1 MATVTPRSLRT
12 ASVGIRFP
20 LSRFHASLAGAW
32 NRSVE
37 RPGTPQGWDGV
48 LTGELSS
55 IAGEYLLSQILSK
68 FDDGTPN
75 PIKEENTWKRFHEAE
90 DLCRETNHR
99 LALSGIRGPYQG
111 VLETTRYICK
121 KILGSFNWDL
131 AAEGM
136 GWGPG
141 ASTRLPRR
149 MSDAAYKYSG
159 KPETTAGNAALAVAC
174 IRAIPAWE
182 RAVAIGQQ
190 GPLHLWDYIS
200 VVEGNRIVTVPK
212 NYKADRTIAIEPE
225 MNMYVQ
231 KGIGA
236 LMRKRL
242 RFAGC
247 NLDDQTRNQRLAKVG
262 SFSGR
267 LATID
272 LSMASDTVSRQIVSQ
287 LLPADWVQALEQAR
301 SQFGVLPSGEKIFY
315 QKFSSMG
322 NGFTFELESLIFYS
336 LALAWCH
343 HHGEEMSRVSV
354 FGDDIIL
361 PSSVAGSFCGLLEF
375 CGFKTNEQKSY
386 WSGPFRESCGK
397 HYYHGHEITP
407 FFVRRPVKRL
417 TDLFLLHNNIRRY
430 LNRTEI
436 LDEGVRSALGKLAYW
451 VRQYAP
457 AKWRKPRIFDGYGDG
472 AFIGDF
478 DEVTPKP
485 APFGYEAW
493 EATVLAEVSQLGLV
507 DVPGLIVKGLE
518 RVSRKRKDSDIFF
531 PRDSVPCL
539 SQARRE
545 KIPPPSQPTEVYPV
559 RGRRY
564 REIKILMPQFALGR
578 YLAGEMAR

>member
-1 MATVTPRSLRT
+1 MASVTPRSLRA

-20 LSRFHASLAGAW
+20 LARFHSSLAGTW

-37 RPGTPQGWDGV
+37 RPGTPQEWDGLHAGGLHSV
-48 LTGELSS
+48 
-55 IAGEYLLSQILSK
+55 AGEYLLSKLMSK
-68 FDDGTPN
+68 FDDGKPN
-75 PIKEENTWKRFHEAE
+75 PVKEATTWKKFHEAE

-99 LALSGIRGPYQG
+99 LAMSGFRGPYQG
-111 VLETTRYICK
+111 VLESARFICK
-121 KILGSFNWDL
+121 KILGPFDWDL

-159 KPETTAGNAALAVAC
+159 IPETTAGNAALAVAC

-182 RAVAIGQQ
+182 RAVSFKRQ
-190 GPLHLWDYIS
+190 GPLHLADYIS

-212 NYKADRTIAIEPE
+212 NFKTDRTIAIEPE

-231 KGIGA
+231 KGIGS
-236 LMRKRL
+236 LMRRRL
-242 RFAGC
+242 RYSGC
-247 NLDDQTRNQRLAKVG
+247 NLDDQTRNQRLALVG
-262 SFSGR
+262 SFTGR

-272 LSMASDTVSRQIVSQ
+272 LSMASDTVSRQLVSR
-287 LLPADWVQALEQAR
+287 LLPEDWLGALEQCR

-343 HHGEEMSRVSV
+343 AHGEEVSRVSV

-361 PSSVAGSFCGLLEF
+361 PSAVAGSFCGLLQF
-375 CGFKTNEQKSY
+375 CGFKANEKKSY
-386 WSGPFRESCGK
+386 WTGPFRESCGK
-397 HYYHGHEITP
+397 HYYLGHEITP

-430 LNRTEI
+430 VDRTEI
-436 LDEGVRSALGKLAYW
+436 LSLDVRNELLKLAWW

-457 AKWRKPRIFDGYGDG
+457 AKWRKPRLFDGYGDG

-478 DEVTPKP
+478 DEVTPRR
-485 APFGYEAW
+485 APGGLEAW
-493 EATVLAEVSQLGLV
+493 EVRILAEVPTLRISRF
-507 DVPGLIVKGLE
+507 PGLLAKGLE
-518 RVSRKRKDSDIFF
+518 KVEKQKRYLDQTEPLD
-531 PRDSVPCL
+531 L
-539 SQARRE
+539 SSLQRLEDPA
-545 KIPPPSQPTEVYPV
+545 SVYPV

-564 REIKILMPQFALGR
+564 KEIKILIPQYALGR
-578 YLAGEMAR
+578 CYRFKTR